1 MKRVSKILSLAIM
14 CALVMAPMTVFA
26 ADQEVTTAQTVTA
39 TVSTASS
46 ESGSESGSGSGSESG
61 SEASVFVVAIPQ
73 TITLNRTTYQ
83 TFSGTYQTGVKAVL
97 APGKKVTVTP
107 AGTFDMTNTSDGTTK
122 YSATVTQEKTTWV
135 GEGASPASNELTAGV
150 DTYTNSRGSIT
161 VDIKKAGAYSG
172 SLGFT
177 VALQ

>member
-26 ADQEVTTAQTVTA
+26 EDQEVTKAETVTA
-39 TVSTASS
+39 TVSTASG
-46 ESGSESGSGSGSESG
+46 ESGSES
-61 SEASVFVVAIPQ
+61 SVFVVAIPQ

-83 TFSGTYQTGVKAVL
+83 TFTGKYQTGVKAVL
-97 APGKKVTVTP
+97 ASGKKVTVTP
-107 AGTFDMTNTSDGTTK
+107 DGTFDMTNTADGTTK

-150 DTYTNSRGSIT
+150 DTYTNSQGSIT

>member
-26 ADQEVTTAQTVTA
+26 EDQEVTTAQTVTA
-39 TVSTASS
+39 TVSTASG
-46 ESGSESGSGSGSESG
+46 ESGSES
-61 SEASVFVVAIPQ
+61 SVFVVAIPQ

-83 TFSGTYQTGVKAVL
+83 TFTGTYQTGVKAVL
-97 APGKKVTVTP
+97 ASGKKVTVTP
-107 AGTFDMTNTSDGTTK
+107 AGTFDMTNTADGTTK

-135 GEGASPASNELTAGV
+135 GEGASPASNELVAGV
-150 DTYTNSRGSIT
+150 DSYTNSKGSIT

>member
-26 ADQEVTTAQTVTA
+26 EDREFTTPQTVTA
-39 TVSTASS
+39 TVNTASG
-46 ESGSESGSGSGSESG
+46 ESGSES
-61 SEASVFVVAIPQ
+61 SVFVVAIPR

-83 TFSGTYQTGVKAVL
+83 TFTGTYQTGVKAVL
-97 APGKKVTVTP
+97 ASGKKVTVTP

-122 YSATVTQEKTTWV
+122 YTATVTQEKTTWV

-150 DTYTNSRGSIT
+150 DTYTNSQGSIT

>member
-26 ADQEVTTAQTVTA
+26 EDQEVTTAQTVTA
-39 TVSTASS
+39 TVSTASG
-46 ESGSESGSGSGSESG
+46 ESGSES
-61 SEASVFVVAIPQ
+61 SVFVVAIPQ

-83 TFSGTYQTGVKAVL
+83 TFTGTYQTGVKAVL
-97 APGKKVTVTP
+97 ASGKKVTVTP
-107 AGTFDMTNTSDGTTK
+107 AGTFDMTNTADGTTK

-135 GEGASPASNELTAGV
+135 GEGVSPAGNELVAGV
-150 DTYTNSRGSIT
+150 DSYTNSRGSIT

>member
-1 MKRVSKILSLAIM
+1 MKRRVSKILSLVIM
-14 CALVMAPMTVFA
+14 CALMAPMTVFA
-26 ADQEVTTAQTVTA
+26 EDQTVTTNQTVTA
-39 TVSTASS
+39 TVSTASG
-46 ESGSESGSGSGSESG
+46 ESGSES
-61 SEASVFVVAIPQ
+61 SVFVVAIPQ

-83 TFSGTYQTGVKAVL
+83 TFTGTYQTGVKAVL
-97 APGKKVTVTP
+97 ASGKKVTVTP
-107 AGTFDMTNTSDGTTK
+107 AGTFDMTNSADGTTK
-122 YSATVTQEKTTWV
+122 YTATVTQEKTTWV

-150 DTYTNSRGSIT
+150 DTYTNSQGSIT

>member
-39 TVSTASS
+39 TVSTASG
-46 ESGSESGSGSGSESG
+46 ESGSES
-61 SEASVFVVAIPQ
+61 SVFVVAIPQ

-83 TFSGTYQTGVKAVL
+83 TFTGTYQTGVKAVL
-97 APGKKVTVTP
+97 AAGKKVTVTP
-107 AGTFDMTNTSDGTTK
+107 AGTFDMTNTADGTTK

-150 DTYTNSRGSIT
+150 DTYTNSQGSIT

>member
-26 ADQEVTTAQTVTA
+26 EDQEVTTARTVTA
-39 TVSTASS
+39 TVNTASG
-46 ESGSESGSGSGSESG
+46 ESGSES
-61 SEASVFVVAIPQ
+61 SVFVVAIPQ

-83 TFSGTYQTGVKAVL
+83 TFTGTYQTGVKAVL
-97 APGKKVTVTP
+97 ASGKKVTVTP
-107 AGTFDMTNTSDGTTK
+107 AGTFNMTNTSDGTTK
-122 YSATVTQEKTTWV
+122 YTATVTQEKTTWV

-150 DTYTNSRGSIT
+150 DTYTNSKGSIT

>member
-1 MKRVSKILSLAIM
+1 MKRRVSKILSLAIM

-26 ADQEVTTAQTVTA
+26 ADQEVTTARTVTA
-39 TVSTASS
+39 TVNTASG
-46 ESGSESGSGSGSESG
+46 ESGSES
-61 SEASVFVVAIPQ
+61 SVFVVAIPQ

-83 TFSGTYQTGVKAVL
+83 TFTGKYQTGVKAVL
-97 APGKKVTVTP
+97 ASGKKVTVTP

-122 YSATVTQEKTTWV
+122 YTATVTQEKTTWV

-150 DTYTNSRGSIT
+150 DTYTNSQGSIT

>member
-26 ADQEVTTAQTVTA
+26 EDQEVTTARTVTA
-39 TVSTASS
+39 TVNTASG
-46 ESGSESGSGSGSESG
+46 ESGSES
-61 SEASVFVVAIPQ
+61 SVFVVAIPQ
-73 TITLNRTTYQ
+73 TIILNRTTYQ
-83 TFSGTYQTGVKAVL
+83 TFTGTYQTGVKAVL
-97 APGKKVTVTP
+97 ASGKKVTVTP
-107 AGTFDMTNTSDGTTK
+107 AGTFDMTNTADGTTK
-122 YSATVTQEKTTWV
+122 YPATVTQEKTTWV

-150 DTYTNSRGSIT
+150 DTYTNSQGSIT

-177 VALQ
+177 VKLQ

>member
-1 MKRVSKILSLAIM
+1 MKRRVSKILSLVIM
-14 CALVMAPMTVFA
+14 CALMAPMTVFA
-26 ADQEVTTAQTVTA
+26 EDQTVTTNQTVTA
-39 TVSTASS
+39 TVSTASG
-46 ESGSESGSGSGSESG
+46 ESGSES
-61 SEASVFVVAIPQ
+61 SVFVVAIPQ

-97 APGKKVTVTP
+97 ASGKKVTVTP

-122 YSATVTQEKTTWV
+122 YTATVTQAKTTWV
-135 GEGASPASNELTAGV
+135 GEGASPAGNELVAGV
-150 DTYTNSRGSIT
+150 DTYTNSQGSIT

>member
-39 TVSTASS
+39 TVSTASG
-46 ESGSESGSGSGSESG
+46 ESGSES
-61 SEASVFVVAIPQ
+61 SVFVVAIPQ

-83 TFSGTYQTGVKAVL
+83 TFTGTYQTGVKAVL
-97 APGKKVTVTP
+97 ASGKKVTVTP
-107 AGTFDMTNTSDGTTK
+107 AGTFDMTNTADGTTK

-150 DTYTNSRGSIT
+150 DTYTNSQGSIT

>member
-14 CALVMAPMTVFA
+14 CALIMAPMTVFA
-26 ADQEVTTAQTVTA
+26 GNQEVTTADTVTA
-39 TVSTASS
+39 TVSTASG
-46 ESGSESGSGSGSESG
+46 ESGSES
-61 SEASVFVVAIPQ
+61 SVFVVAIPQ

-97 APGKKVTVTP
+97 ASGKKVTVTP
-107 AGTFDMTNTSDGTTK
+107 EGTFDMTNSADGTTK
-122 YSATVTQEKTTWV
+122 YTAAVTQEKTTWV
-135 GEGASPASNELTAGV
+135 GEGASPAGNELVAGV
-150 DTYTNSRGSIT
+150 DSYTNSQGSIT